1 MGMRELGEF
10 LFCQGWASAD
20 VTGCRYQNSVGSANK
35 VVRLI
40 KELEQKSGVRAK
52 LWEELQ
58 SLGTRDPVSR

>member
-10 LFCQGWASAD
+10 LSCQGWASAD

-40 KELEQKSGVRAK
+40 KELGTKPRVKAK
-52 LWEELQ
+52 L
-58 SLGTRDPVSR
+58 